1 MADVNAH
8 NHLPSSV
15 RSVQRGILALSAGA
29 STTVN
34 VTSYD
39 TGKASISLESGAYL
53 QSATSTTIQIYNTSG
68 SFKSFSWEI
77 VEYY

>member
-15 RSVQRGILALSAGA
+15 RSVQRGVLALNAGA

-53 QSATSTTIQIYNTSG
+53 KIATSTTIQITNTAG

>member
-15 RSVQRGILALSAGA
+15 RSVQRGKLTLDADT

-39 TGKASISLESGAYL
+39 PGKASISLDSGAYL
-53 QSATSTTIQIYNTSG
+53 QSATSTTIQIYNTAG

>member
-39 TGKASISLESGAYL
+39 TSKASISLESGAYL

>member
-15 RSVQRGILALSAGA
+15 RSVQRGTLSLSAGA

-39 TGKASISLESGAYL
+39 TGKASISLDSGAYL
-53 QSATSTTIQIYNTSG
+53 QSATSTTIQIYNTAG

>member
-15 RSVQRGILALSAGA
+15 RSVQRGAFPLAAGI
-29 STTVN
+29 SIIIN

-39 TGKASISLESGAYL
+39 TGKASISIEAGAIL
-53 QSATSTTIQIYNTSG
+53 QIATSTSIQIYNTSG
-68 SFKSFSWEI
+68 SQKSFSWEI

>member
-15 RSVQRGILALSAGA
+15 RSVQRGTLALAAGA

-39 TGKASISLESGAYL
+39 TGKASISLESGAYI

>member
-15 RSVQRGILALSAGA
+15 RSVQRGAFPLDAGI
-29 STTVN
+29 SIIIN

-39 TGKASISLESGAYL
+39 TGKASISIEAGAVL
-53 QSATSTTIQIYNTSG
+53 QIATSTSIQIYNTSG
-68 SFKSFSWEI
+68 SRKTFSWEI